1 MRLRVLKT
9 SLGQLIRRRFAFA
22 GVCMRRENAGWHCGW
37 GLSFSCRPHPVRTGI
52 RLRRPPLRRL
62 PGRRVGCIH
71 RHFRVFLA
79 LPGTVSGF
87 LCGCCA
93 VGEQHVPCHVALRLR
108 MAAILPPRI
117 TVFLFRVV
125 RCSRF
130 PLFCASCFLCKRMV
144 GPSYAPFSSRNCARR
159 SGLPPFLRI
168 FR

>member
-9 SLGQLIRRRFAFA
+9 PLGQLIRRRFAFA
-22 GVCMRRENAGWHCGW
+22 GVCMRREK
-37 GLSFSCRPHPVRTGI
+37 CRMA
-52 RLRRPPLRRL
+52 LRMGTFVFLPAASGSDGNPTSPPLRRS
-62 PGRRVGCIH
+62 PGRRVGCIR

-144 GPSYAPFSSRNCARR
+144 GPSYAPFGSRNCARR